1 MTKFANT
8 DAMALNNDAVLKRFV
23 DVRQRSEWQCKP
35 LEVEDYGLQAMPETS
50 PAKWHLAHTSWFFEI
65 FLLKPYLKNYKVLN
79 QQYEQLFNSYYN
91 GIGPQHPRAQRGL
104 LSRPTVAEVYL
115 YRRHVNEAMLDLLSD
130 HKLCTEDVIDK
141 VILGCHHEQQHQEL
155 FFTDLKYSWFK
166 NPLYPVYASSN
177 KQNAQVVEIDNN
189 QSDLWMEIGADVYDI
204 GFDENKAQ
212 SKLDGFSFDNEL
224 PQHQQYIHD
233 VSISNYLVTNKEY
246 LMFMEDGGYE
256 RSELWLSDAWAELQ
270 NSNKKHA
277 PLYWLDQGNQWF
289 EYTLQG
295 LLPLNLEQP
304 VCHISA
310 YEADAFARWKECRLP
325 TEFEWEVFAH
335 LTKKTTQKNFLE
347 TKQFHPYVEFS
358 GLPVVRGNVWQ
369 WTSSAYSPYPGFKTA
384 AGAIGEYNGKFMCN
398 QLVLKGGSCVTSK
411 NHYRDT
417 YRNFFYP
424 SDQWQFSGLRLAK

>member
-1 MTKFANT
+1 MKGFANK
-8 DAMALNNDAVLKRFV
+8 DVAALSDDSVLKRFF
-23 DVRQRSEWQCKP
+23 DVRKLSEWQCEP

-50 PAKWHLAHTSWFFEI
+50 PTKWHLAHTTWFFET
-65 FLLKPYLKNYKVLN
+65 FLLKPHLKNYKPLN
-79 QQYEQLFNSYYN
+79 PQYEQLFNSYYN

-104 LSRPTVAEVYL
+104 LSRPTVAEVYH
-115 YRRHVNEAMLDLLSD
+115 YRRYVNEAMLDLLSD
-130 HKLCTEDVIDK
+130 SKSCTEDVLNK

-166 NPLYPVYASSN
+166 NPLYPVYAA
-177 KQNAQVVEIDNN
+177 KQERGAQVTEINAS
-189 QSDLWMEIGADVYDI
+189 QSAAWMEIDAAVYAI
-204 GFDENKAQ
+204 GFDKNKEY
-212 SKLDGFSFDNEL
+212 SKLEGFSFDNEL

-246 LMFMEDGGYE
+246 LMFMDDAGYE

-270 NSNKKHA
+270 NPDKKHA
-277 PLYWLDQGNQWF
+277 PLYWLNQGDQWF
-289 EYTLQG
+289 EYSLHG

-325 TEFEWEVFAH
+325 TEFEWEVYSQ
-335 LTKKTTQKNFLE
+335 LTTTPTQQSFLE
-347 TKQFHPYVEFS
+347 GEQFHPYVE
-358 GLPVVRGNVWQ
+358 LPGSPVAKGNVWQ
-369 WTSSAYSPYPGFKTA
+369 WTSSAYASYPGFKTA

-424 SDQWQFSGLRLAK
+424 PDQWQFSGLRLAK